1 MSKQPIPLYTGD
13 ISAFAR
19 NLSRQLASPDV
30 SPGHVEMLNHLARAG
45 GFRNYQHLRADHAA
59 KGRMAA
65 APEAVADFRLIE
77 RALHQFDAQGR
88 LIRWP
93 GKRQV
98 QELALW
104 AMWAALPAEAVMEE
118 REVNGA
124 LNQVHLFEDA
134 ALLRRSL
141 IGMKLLT
148 RKPDGSDYRRTE
160 QRPPPEAQALIREV
174 SQRRKETP

>member
-1 MSKQPIPLYTGD
+1 MSKDLIPLATAD

-19 NLSRQLASPDV
+19 NLNRHLASGRTPP
-30 SPGHVEMLNHLARAG
+30 SHLEMLNHLARAS
-45 GFRNYQHLRADHAA
+45 GFRNYQHLRAAHAA
-59 KGRMAA
+59 QARVEA
-65 APEAVADFRLIE
+65 APEPTADFKLIE
-77 RALHQFDAQGR
+77 KTLHQFDTQGR

-104 AMWAALPAEAVMEE
+104 AMWARLPAETPMEE
-118 REVNGA
+118 RDVNGA
-124 LNQVHLFEDA
+124 LNLVHLFEDA

-141 IGMKLLT
+141 IGMGLLQ
-148 RKPDGSDYRRTE
+148 RNLDGSDYRRTE

-174 SQRRKETP
+174 SQRRKP